1 MIAAPS
7 AYFFRVTTVW
17 EHAARIFIT
26 DTAIDLST
34 YQSQPDERSWSA
46 RLDELFGGH
55 NKKNLHMA
63 LHTLVATVQ
72 SRLRNAQ
79 SLW

>member
-34 YQSQPDERSWSA
+34 YQSQPDETSWSA

-55 NKKNLHMA
+55 NKNLHMA

-72 SRLRNAQ
+72 SILHNAQ

>member
-7 AYFFRVTTVW
+7 AHFFRVTTVW

-34 YQSQPDERSWSA
+34 YQSQLDETSWSA
-46 RLDELFGGH
+46 RLDEFGGH
-55 NKKNLHMA
+55 SKKNLHMVQ
-63 LHTLVATVQ
+63 HTLVATVQ